1 MSVLFTPILQFSCF
15 AGWPLFST
23 FFFLGYFLTSWYGI
37 LVETEIIRMNLR
49 NGKTLRSDNLFKFPD
64 LSLAFLF
71 FSLKFPDYFS
81 PSSISLTFPDFQD
94 SGHSALVIN
103 PPVFAF
109 CNLRV
114 NLTLV
119 YIGRGGANLPP
130 DSCFATV
137 QKRLALDCWNF
148 VTFIVSLLHIIWYT
162 SWSPGT

>member
-1 MSVLFTPILQFSCF
+1 
-15 AGWPLFST
+15 
-23 FFFLGYFLTSWYGI
+23 
-37 LVETEIIRMNLR
+37 MNLR

-109 CNLRV
+109 FYPSGKFNPSLYREGGGRICPQTVVLLQFKNGWRSIAE
-114 NLTLV
+114 TL
-119 YIGRGGANLPP
+119 
-130 DSCFATV
+130 
-137 QKRLALDCWNF
+137 
-148 VTFIVSLLHIIWYT
+148 
-162 SWSPGT
+162 